1 MSGRGRVYLVGAGP
15 GDPKLI
21 TLKGLEC
28 LQQADV
34 VVYDRL
40 ANPALLAHAP
50 QNAER
55 IYCGK
60 LPDNHTMRQEV
71 INVLLAEKAREG
83 KTVVR
88 LKGGD
93 PCVFG
98 RVGEEAEHLAA
109 CGIPFEIVPGVTAGI
124 AAPAY
129 AGIPVT
135 HREYGSSFA
144 VVTGHLREGKQESG
158 WAQGS
163 SPGSVKW
170 QALAAG
176 IDTVAFYMGVGNL
189 PSIRQNLI
197 AHGRD
202 PQTPVAVIAWGT
214 LPEQTTVTGT
224 LEDIEERLAS
234 GPKISN
240 PAIIL
245 VGEVVRMRERINWF
259 ERMETEKTEQE
270 PCDSIR

>member
-1 MSGRGRVYLVGAGP
+1 MSRPGKVYLVGAGP

-21 TLKGLEC
+21 TVKGLEC
-28 LQQADV
+28 LQEADV

-40 ANPALLAHAP
+40 ANPVLLEHAP
-50 QNAER
+50 KHAER

-60 LPDNHTMRQEV
+60 LPDHHTMRQEA
-71 INVLLAEKAREG
+71 INEMLAQKAQEG
-83 KTVVR
+83 NVVVR

-98 RVGEEAEHLAA
+98 RVGEEAEHLARL
-109 CGIPFEIVPGVTAGI
+109 GIPFEIVPGVTAGI

-135 HREYGSSFA
+135 HREHGSSFA
-144 VVTGHLREGKQESG
+144 MVTGHLREDKPEE
-158 WAQGS
+158 A
-163 SPGSVKW
+163 VEKW
-170 QALAAG
+170 QALAKG

-189 PSIRQNLI
+189 PMIRTQLI

-214 LPEQTTVTGT
+214 LPQQTVVTGT
-224 LEDIEERLAS
+224 LADIEERLACS
-234 GPKISN
+234 HISN

-245 VGEVVRMRERINWF
+245 VGDVVQLRERINWF
-259 ERMETEKTEQE
+259 ETQDAPEMPAR
-270 PCDSIR
+270 